1 MGEGGVPMRGVAVA
15 MVGLVLGVA
24 MLGNMAM
31 AGLVG
36 AGVPLLLKRIGVDP
50 AVASAVAVTTVT
62 DVFGFLLFLGIAS
75 AAISLLI

>member
-1 MGEGGVPMRGVAVA
+1 MAAVA
-15 MVGLVLGVA
+15 ILWQQNVGLGLVLGLAV
-24 MLGNMAM
+24 LGNMAM